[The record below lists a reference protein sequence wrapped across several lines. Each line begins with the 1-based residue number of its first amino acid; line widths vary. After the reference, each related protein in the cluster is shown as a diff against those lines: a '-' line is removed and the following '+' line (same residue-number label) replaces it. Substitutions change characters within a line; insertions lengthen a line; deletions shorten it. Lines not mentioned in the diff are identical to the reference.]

1 MDDRDTSGNASYSTL
16 KTTMEDSWFAI
27 VVLSGMY
34 ADSTRSLDKL
44 AMICECMNT
53 GQDRIFPVFYQV
65 DPTDVKYQ
73 MGGFEEAFTK
83 HENSGL
89 YGSDKLNQ
97 WRDALR
103 LVGTLPLSQWQ
114 YNKGFSLSVQGIVG
128 SVLRR
133 LPYLLKINTVNNHIS
148 FKPTRQATSG
158 IVPTISRETAAS
170 LRSSVEPS
178 SKARRWKYDVFFSF
192 RRENRVYNLA
202 LSTKRRLQ
210 GRGFKTY
217 IGLLRCKNL
226 VLKNL
231 PMLYGP
237 SATTVDIK
245 CPSLEHLI
253 VVDCGHISFSI
264 TYYSLF
270 HSSRSRFEFSTS
282 ASDYFGRTYPVQLN
296 VLLFKWQSI

>member
-217 IGLLRCKNL
+217 IGLLRSGAGLNFQPPL
-226 VLKNL
+226 L
-231 PMLYGP
+231 
-237 SATTVDIK
+237 TT
-245 CPSLEHLI
+245 L
-253 VVDCGHISFSI
+253 
-264 TYYSLF
+264 
-270 HSSRSRFEFSTS
+270 
-282 ASDYFGRTYPVQLN
+282 AGRT
-296 VLLFKWQSI
+296 QSNLMFYFLSGRASSFQP